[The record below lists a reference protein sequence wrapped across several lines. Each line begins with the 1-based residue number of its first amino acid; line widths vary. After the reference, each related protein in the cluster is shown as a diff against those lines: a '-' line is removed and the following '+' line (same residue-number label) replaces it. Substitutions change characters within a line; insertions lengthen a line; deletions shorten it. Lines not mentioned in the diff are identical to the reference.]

1 MISVWKPFVCMILQL
16 SGNSLMLK
24 WTKKKQQ
31 HSDPVVIWWR
41 RWSNI
46 RATRQ
51 WWKVLHISAT
61 KRSTSKEPLS
71 IYKNNIFMRW
81 VRVKESS
88 LRISSGFSWAW
99 LYGWQVQTLKKA
111 EKKLFSSSI
120 NVNKTRRALE
130 AFLHYLEFLF
140 YFILLYGIRSTY
152 NWTERINWKLRK
164 K

>member
-1 MISVWKPFVCMILQL
+1 MNQ
-16 SGNSLMLK
+16 
-24 WTKKKQQ
+24 KKA
-31 HSDPVVIWWR
+31 DPVVIWRR

-99 LYGWQVQTLKKA
+99 LYGWQVQTLKNA

-130 AFLHYLEFLF
+130 AFVHYLEFLF
-140 YFILLYGIRSTY
+140 YFFCYTVFDLLIIELKGLTG
-152 NWTERINWKLRK
+152 NWEKNKASGEK
-164 K
+164 KKSWNGKKII